1 MKIIRGGIVYQGDE
15 WKNDIDILLEEGKIL
30 DIVPKG
36 KYNEGQAIDAD
47 GYFVCPGFIDIHI
60 HGCAGRD
67 VMDGSVDA
75 LEDIARFIAGHGTT
89 SFLAT
94 TAASSRE
101 ATRASLKAVAAIM
114 KKQCRGAQIL
124 GVHLEGPFINPE
136 AKGALAGQHIL
147 PASINGFTD
156 LAGEYEG
163 IIKRVTLA
171 PDVEGARELT
181 GYLVNKGVVVS
192 MGHTAAG
199 YDECIEGIEWGMRH
213 ATHFYNAM
221 TPLKHREPGAVG
233 AFMAREDTTIELI
246 ADLLHVHPA
255 ALKIAVGVKG
265 CSRVALITDSMA
277 ATGMDD
283 GEYFLGLQEVVVN
296 QGVARLKDSG
306 NLAGSTLTLD
316 KALRNMV
323 SIGFQVN
330 DVVKMLTEV
339 PACITGVDDHKG
351 RIEKGYD
358 ADLVILDKNL
368 YVNMVFIKGNWYGIN
383 I

>member
-1 MKIIRGGIVYQGDE
+1 
-15 WKNDIDILLEEGKIL
+15 
-30 DIVPKG
+30 
-36 KYNEGQAIDAD
+36 
-47 GYFVCPGFIDIHI
+47 
-60 HGCAGRD
+60 
-67 VMDGSVDA
+67 
-75 LEDIARFIAGHGTT
+75 
-89 SFLAT
+89 
-94 TAASSRE
+94 
-101 ATRASLKAVAAIM
+101 
-114 KKQCRGAQIL
+114 
-124 GVHLEGPFINPE
+124 
-136 AKGALAGQHIL
+136 
-147 PASINGFTD
+147 
-156 LAGEYEG
+156 
-163 IIKRVTLA
+163 
-171 PDVEGARELT
+171 
-181 GYLVNKGVVVS
+181 

-246 ADLLHVHPA
+246 ADLVHVHPA